1 MENSDFKKFCE
12 IWKSSQEIQVGG
24 KVISENAMN
33 MIFETLREYPLNAI
47 SQAIRIHCKKTK
59 YAPAPNDIIEIIND
73 HTGIPQVGP
82 EEAWSIA
89 RASMDESVTSVL
101 TQAIAEARSVA
112 QPIFESGDS
121 IGARMAFKE
130 TYARIIKNNPCQS
143 WFISPGTDKT
153 TSLPVIEKAIHLGR
167 LPRSIASKFLP
178 NPNDSGP
185 IGKLLTGKTV
195 DLSNNENLKR
205 KWSEIKKTLKS
216 ENSEND

>member
-1 MENSDFKKFCE
+1 MDKSDYAEFRDLWNSAHE
-12 IWKSSQEIQVGG
+12 VQANG
-24 KVISENAMN
+24 KVFGKNAMA
-33 MIFETLREYPLNAI
+33 MVFESLSEYPINMVSHAI
-47 SQAIRIHCKKTK
+47 LLHCKKNK
-59 YAPAPNDIIEIIND
+59 YAPTPADIIEIINE
-73 HTGIPQVGP
+73 HSGVPQVGP

-130 TYARIIKNNPCQS
+130 TYSRVIKNNPYQS

-153 TSLPVIEKAIHLGR
+153 TSLPVIERAIQLGR
-167 LPRSIASKFLP
+167 LPAGIASKFLP

-185 IGKLLTGKTV
+185 IGKLLTGKSV
-195 DLSNNENLKR
+195 DLGKNETFRENWL
-205 KWSEIKKTLKS
+205 EIKKTLSQKS
-216 ENSEND
+216 E